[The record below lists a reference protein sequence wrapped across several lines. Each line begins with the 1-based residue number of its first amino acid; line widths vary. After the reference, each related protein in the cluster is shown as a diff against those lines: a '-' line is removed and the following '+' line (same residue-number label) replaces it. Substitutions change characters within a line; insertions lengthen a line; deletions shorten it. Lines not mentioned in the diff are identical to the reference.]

1 MCSSCC
7 VCTIAGIQVTK
18 EIQSHLESLR
28 SKLFTHIIT
37 VLDTTGTAAD
47 PGAAAQAQAQIQQAA
62 AGAPVFVADALAAV
76 MRGAPVST
84 VAGACNPWAWGTGL
98 ANAAMSTAVGE
109 GRWRGV
115 RERFLSIFR

>member
-1 MCSSCC
+1 
-7 VCTIAGIQVTK
+7 VTK

-37 VLDTTGTAAD
+37 VLDTGGTAAD
-47 PGAAAQAQAQIQQAA
+47 AAAAAAQAQAQMQQAA
-62 AGAPVFVADALAAV
+62 AEAPVFVADALAAV
-76 MRGAPVST
+76 MRGTPVSAAVT
-84 VAGACNPWAWGTGL
+84 GACRPWAWGTGL